1 MSHIEKATESPQ
13 TGTGADE
20 ATRSRTLNGLA
31 TSALKFRRSGFWPCA
46 LAIASCPLLAS
57 CQEKMVPASVGGYN
71 HMSDWSILTFTVD
84 GAGGPNLSPGG
95 GGGSFS
101 CCAKIPK
108 HWRPGM
114 KVKVEWT
121 YTTKRG
127 GLPPPPAQEALV
139 EIPEYSDRTGDIR
152 VHFYPNHKVRV
163 IVSNYGIEHP
173 RYPMAAQDK
182 LPWETS
188 NQLIEDQNKRAQ
200 RANPNPW

>member
-1 MSHIEKATESPQ
+1 
-13 TGTGADE
+13 
-20 ATRSRTLNGLA
+20 
-31 TSALKFRRSGFWPCA
+31 
-46 LAIASCPLLAS
+46 
-57 CQEKMVPASVGGYN
+57 
-71 HMSDWSILTFTVD
+71 
-84 GAGGPNLSPGG
+84 
-95 GGGSFS
+95 
-101 CCAKIPK
+101 
-108 HWRPGM
+108 M

-188 NQLIEDQNKRAQ
+188 NQLIEDQKKRAQ